1 MRHILIMYYV
11 FYEINYLKYVR
22 ILMEMVLE
30 GSISQTMATLLKL
43 LPIDMIKHFC
53 TYYSYYSRVLFIIIQ
68 QYFIDLKKKAFRYK
82 ILSGNPL
89 KELL

>member
-11 FYEINYLKYVR
+11 FYERNYLKYVR

-68 QYFIDLKKKAFRYK
+68 QYFIDLKKK
-82 ILSGNPL
+82 LSVIKYCQETP
-89 KELL
+89 